1 MSSITKLLFVIVLFY
16 CSPDATN
23 QKVDYREEMR
33 NFVIEIGE
41 FARTQN
47 PGFIVI
53 PQNGHELL
61 SLDSTHTGR
70 IAEDYLNAIDALGQE
85 NLLFGY
91 NMDYEKTPPD
101 DHHYIK
107 GYLELGK
114 QNDIPVLITDYVIES
129 GKVDMSYNRNR
140 EFDYISFAAS
150 SRDLDQV
157 PGYPEVI
164 PNENNRDITSV
175 RDAKNFLYLLNYQN
189 FKSKDQLLDSLASLN
204 YDLIVMDAFFWGE
217 ILTANDLNRIRTKA
231 NGGQRLLISYMSIGE
246 AEDYRFYWKDYWAEG
261 FPNWLVKENP
271 EWEGNY
277 KVRYWNEKWK
287 HVIYGTPDS
296 YTQKILDA
304 GFDGVYLDIIDGF
317 WFFENMPAR

>member
-1 MSSITKLLFVIVLFY
+1 MNSITKLLFVIVLFY
-16 CSPDATN
+16 CSSDSTV
-23 QKVDYREEMR
+23 QRVDYRQEMR
-33 NFVIEIGE
+33 RFVIEIGE
-41 FARTQN
+41 FARAQDSD
-47 PGFIVI
+47 FIII

-61 SLDSTHTGR
+61 SLDSTHSGK
-70 IAEDYLNAIDALGQE
+70 IVEDYLNAINALGQE

-91 NMDYEKTPPD
+91 NMDYEETPAD

-114 QNDIPVLITDYVIES
+114 QNEIPVLITDYVIDVD
-129 GKVDMSYNRNR
+129 KVDHSYRKNR
-140 EFDYISFAAS
+140 EFEYISFAAN

-157 PGYPEVI
+157 PGYPEII

-175 RDAKNFLYLLNYQN
+175 HDAKNFLYLLNYQN
-189 FKSKDQLLDSLASLN
+189 FKTKDQLLDSLASLN
-204 YDLIVMDAFFWGE
+204 YDLIIMDAFFWDE
-217 ILTANDLNRIRTKA
+217 ILTSDDLNRIRTKA

-246 AEDYRFYWKDYWAEG
+246 AEDYRFYWKDYWTEG
-261 FPNWLVKENP
+261 FPDWLVKENP

-277 KVRYWNEKWK
+277 KVRYWDEEWK
-287 HVIYGTPDS
+287 RVIYGTPDS

-317 WFFENMPAR
+317 WFFENM